1 MSGPKTN
8 HELRVG
14 LEGHYE
20 SEVVF
25 AYTTKFLDPKLPAI
39 FSTPAM
45 IGMMEA
51 ATSRAVDSALEP
63 GKITVGTR
71 VEVDHLKAATQGTM
85 IKATARLAEV
95 NGRFLTFDVEA
106 HAGHEIVGRGRIVRA
121 VVDLARIQQRATK
134 PHHHQAAGDKS
145 PATQHKSH

>member
-1 MSGPKTN
+1 MSDPKAH

-14 LEGHYE
+14 LEGHFE
-20 SEVVF
+20 SEVLF
-25 AYTTKFLDPKLPAI
+25 AYTTASLDPKLPAI

-51 ATSRAVDSALEP
+51 ATSHAVDSALDP

-85 IKATARLAEV
+85 IKTTARLAEI

-106 HAGHEIVGRGRIVRA
+106 HAGREVVGRGRIVRA

-145 PATQHKSH
+145 ATTHQKSH